1 MPDVAAAAA
10 IESRKSVVRDP
21 CVRPDGCAGWSSGVQ
36 AGRLL
41 GRQRERAVLERLLDT
56 ARDGHGA
63 VLVVHGDPGVGK
75 TALLEYAVEAGEDFR
90 VVRTVGVE
98 GEMELDYAALQQLCS
113 PILEFS
119 ERLPDPQRDALGV
132 AFGLSAGQAPSPFLV
147 GLAVL
152 GLLSEAAEQ
161 QPLLCVVD
169 DAQWL
174 DGASARA
181 LAFVARRLLAE
192 RIALAFAT
200 REWAVDWPAS
210 RSSASSRWAVG
221 MHGRC
226 WSPSSRRGS
235 TSPCSSRSSPRQAGI
250 RSRSSSFRAG

>member
-1 MPDVAAAAA
+1 M
-10 IESRKSVVRDP
+10 VVS
-21 CVRPDGCAGWSSGVQ
+21 AE

-41 GRQRERAVLERLLDT
+41 GRERERAVLDRLLET

-75 TALLEYAVEAGEDFR
+75 TALLDYAVESGDDLR
-90 VVRTVGVE
+90 VIRAAGVE
-98 GEMELDYAALQQLCS
+98 GEMELDYAALQQLCA
-113 PILEFS
+113 PVIDLS
-119 ERLPDPQRDALGV
+119 ERLPDPQRGALGV
-132 AFGLSAGQAPSPFLV
+132 AFGLGAGAAPSPFLV

-152 GLLSEAAEQ
+152 GLLSDASEQ

-192 RIALAFAT
+192 RIALVFA
-200 REWAVDWPAS
+200 
-210 RSSASSRWAVG
+210 
-221 MHGRC
+221 
-226 WSPSSRRGS
+226 
-235 TSPCSSRSSPRQAGI
+235 I
-250 RSRSSSFRAG
+250 RDADGDLARLPELRVQPLGHRDARALLESVLAARLDEPVLER